1 MYNNAG
7 EKRLMVN
14 SDRLWTRIQ
23 ELSLI
28 GQTSDNG
35 VTRFAYTDI
44 EKEAY
49 EKVKHYMQEAGLQ
62 VTYDSIGNLIG
73 TLPGADNLPTILLG
87 SHIDTVP
94 NGGKFDGSLGVLTAI
109 EVLQSL
115 QEQNIKLNHPVKVI
129 AFKDEEG
136 SRFGFGMIGS
146 LAVAG
151 NLKADHLQWKDAN
164 GISVHD
170 AMVMH
175 GYDPNKIQEAKMDN
189 IKLYLELHIE
199 QGKVLEKENVP
210 VGVVTG
216 IAGPL
221 WLKFSLKGEAEHAG
235 ATPMNQRKDPLVA
248 ASLIIS
254 ETEKLAK
261 KYEHA
266 VATVGTLSLT
276 PGGVNVIP
284 GSVEFTI
291 DIRDIN
297 EEILDQL
304 EKEIRDYASKVVEE
318 RGIHMSIVELQKIA
332 PVLCSSTIQ
341 ETIQES
347 IAELGFPVISLP
359 SGAGHDGMQ
368 FKDSFPIGM
377 IFVRSQDGISHNPK
391 EFTSKE
397 DVKIGA
403 ETMLLTLSKLDQR

>member
-1 MYNNAG
+1 
-7 EKRLMVN
+7 MVN
-14 SDRLWTRIQ
+14 SERLWTRIQ

-35 VTRFAYTDI
+35 VNRFSYTDV
-44 EKEAY
+44 EHEAN
-49 EKVKHYMQEAGLQ
+49 EQVKKYMKEAGLD
-62 VTYDSIGNLIG
+62 VKYDAVGNLIG
-73 TLPGADNLPTILLG
+73 TIPGNTDLPAILLG

-109 EVLQSL
+109 EVVQSL
-115 QEQNIKLNHPVKVI
+115 QEQNIHLNHPVKVI

-151 NLKADHLQWKDAN
+151 NLKEENLLRKDADGVSLHN
-164 GISVHD
+164 
-170 AMVMH
+170 AMKKQ
-175 GYDPNKIQEAKMDN
+175 GYDPRKIHEAKMEDV
-189 IKLYLELHIE
+189 KLYLELHIE

-221 WLKFSLKGEAEHAG
+221 WLKFALSGQAEHAG

-261 KYEHA
+261 KYDNA

-284 GSVEFTI
+284 GRVEFTI
-291 DIRDIN
+291 DVRDVQ
-297 EEILDQL
+297 EEVRDQL
-304 EKEIRDYASKVVEE
+304 EKEIKDYAATISAE
-318 RGIHMSIVELQKIA
+318 REIGLSIEELQRVA
-332 PVLCSSTIQ
+332 PVLCSNEIQDTI
-341 ETIQES
+341 TES
-347 IAELGFPVISLP
+347 IADQGFPVISLP

-368 FKDSFPIGM
+368 FKDRFPVGM
-377 IFVRSQDGISHNPK
+377 IFVRSQDGISHNPQ
-391 EFTSKE
+391 EFTTKE
-397 DVKIGA
+397 DAKAGA
-403 ETMLLTLSKLDQR
+403 ETMLKTVCKLDKA

>member
-1 MYNNAG
+1 MNPN
-7 EKRLMVN
+7 
-14 SDRLWTRIQ
+14 RLWARIQ

-35 VTRFAYTDI
+35 VTRYSYTDV
-44 EKEAY
+44 EHEAN
-49 EKVKHYMQEAGLQ
+49 EQVKQYMEEAGLE
-62 VTYDSIGNLIG
+62 VSYDSVGNLIG
-73 TLPGADNLPTILLG
+73 TLPGTEELPAFLLG

-109 EVLQSL
+109 EVVQSL
-115 QEQNIKLNHPVKVI
+115 QEQNIKLKHPVKVI

-151 NLKADHLQWKDAN
+151 NLKAENLQRKDVN
-164 GISVHD
+164 DISVYE
-170 AMVMH
+170 AMVKQ
-175 GYDPNKIQEAKMDN
+175 GYDPKKIQEAKMDN

-199 QGKVLEKENVP
+199 QGKVLENKKVP

-216 IAGPL
+216 IAGVL

-261 KYEHA
+261 KYENA

-284 GSVEFTI
+284 GSVEFTM

-297 EEILDQL
+297 KEIISQL
-304 EKEIRDYASKVVEE
+304 ETEIKDFAKKIVTE
-318 RGIHMSIVELQKIA
+318 REITMNIEELQRIA
-332 PVLCSSTIQ
+332 PVLCSGEIQ
-341 ETIQES
+341 ETTQES
-347 IAELGFPVISLP
+347 IAELGHPVISLP

-368 FKDSFPIGM
+368 FKESFPVGM
-377 IFVRSQDGISHNPK
+377 IFVRSQDGISHSPK
-391 EFTSKE
+391 EFTTKE
-397 DVKIGA
+397 DVKVGA